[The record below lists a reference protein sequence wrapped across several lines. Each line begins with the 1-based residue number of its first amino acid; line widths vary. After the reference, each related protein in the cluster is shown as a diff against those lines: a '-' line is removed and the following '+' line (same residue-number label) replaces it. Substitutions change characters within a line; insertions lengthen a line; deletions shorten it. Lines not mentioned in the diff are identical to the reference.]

1 MVPRSKIRELDQ
13 LTDNTPTVRKIMSI
27 FLAMVDDI
35 VPQQQ
40 AVRPD
45 IEICIELPD
54 PRGSKTF
61 QYVESKGRS
70 ASKTLKPS
78 TVTLDT
84 NVMTDF
90 WAKRERYKHVK
101 ELLSRGEERNIDL
114 AVTSRIRDDIKDPP
128 LAEKINS
135 LRELSIHDIGSVIR
149 TLCWNVGFDTVGVTE
164 FREFFDSPRVAR
176 KLEQMNISK
185 RPDWRDWDHVH
196 THYRYERDH
205 FLTWDKGI
213 LHFSNELREGLGIN
227 VMTPETYLRLG
238 LPPIFEMPLP
248 EYGRPQGLH
257 S

>member
-1 MVPRSKIRELDQ
+1 MLPRSEIKELDR
-13 LTDNTPTVRKIMSI
+13 LTDNTSTVMNNLRI
-27 FLAMVDDI
+27 FVAMVDDI

-45 IEICIELPD
+45 IEICIDVPD

-61 QYVESKGRS
+61 RYVESKGRS
-70 ASKTLKPS
+70 APETLKLP

-90 WAKRERYKHVK
+90 WDKRERYKYVK
-101 ELLSRGEERNIDL
+101 ELLSRGKERKIDL
-114 AVTSRIRDDIKDPP
+114 AVTSRIRDDITEPP

-135 LRELSIHDIGSVIR
+135 LRVLSIHDIGSVIR
-149 TLCWNVGFDTVGVTE
+149 IFCWNVGFDTVGVAE
-164 FREFFDSPRVAR
+164 FRDFFDSPRVAR
-176 KLEQMNISK
+176 KLEQMNINK

-213 LHFSNELREGLGIN
+213 LHFSNELREGLGIK

-238 LPPIFEMPLP
+238 LLPIVKVPLRQG
-248 EYGRPQGLH
+248 GRPQ
-257 S
+257 